1 LSVFGQSRWL
11 VPTNTP
17 LKFMRLD
24 INLASR
30 PYEDARQFW
39 MRWGTAAGVLGLLTL
54 ILLTLDITGW
64 VDARRDRVAINQ
76 AKAMIARRDAVRA
89 NAEQILNLPKN
100 RTTRDESQ
108 FLNQLIERKSFS
120 WTQVLESLEKVMPPR
135 VHLVSISPALDEDNQ
150 LVLKM
155 IVAGDSR
162 DRAVELVRR
171 MEESRRFAQPNILRE
186 AHVESQ
192 TGDSEQ
198 VEIAA
203 VYVPEEPPAEGA
215 REATMPAKAPKSV
228 PTQPTPKSQTQ
239 VARRIKP

>member
-1 LSVFGQSRWL
+1 
-11 VPTNTP
+11 
-17 LKFMRLD
+17 
-24 INLASR
+24 
-30 PYEDARQFW
+30 

-54 ILLTLDITGW
+54 ILLTLDVTGW
-64 VDARRDRVAINQ
+64 VDARRDRTSINR
-76 AKAMIARRDAVRA
+76 AKTMIAQRDAVQA

-162 DRAVELVRR
+162 DRAVELERR
-171 MEESRRFAQPNILRE
+171 MEDSRRFAQTYIVRE
-186 AHVESQ
+186 AHMESQ

-203 VYVPEEPPAEGA
+203 VYVPEEASAAGTT
-215 REATMPAKAPKSV
+215 EATTPAKSGTPPKSAPK
-228 PTQPTPKSQTQ
+228 QQTPKAQTH
-239 VARRIKP
+239 VARRSKP